1 MSIYKIKLSDS
12 SGLAANVMYV
22 REDASHKVEYYD
34 HQNLIGEK
42 FFNTE
47 VEAKT
52 SASHFIN
59 GEQNGNYF
67 NIC

>member
-1 MSIYKIKLSDS
+1 MSKYKIKLSDS

-22 REDASHKVEYYD
+22 RETASHKVEYYD
-34 HQNLIGEK
+34 HENLVGEK

-47 VEAKT
+47 VEAKI

-59 GEQNGNYF
+59 GEQNGNHF
-67 NIC
+67 NIF